1 MTTQPYRSDLG
12 ANTTTDA
19 TSIVG
24 LPSAARPFQPMPLP
38 PLTPEQ
44 RASLIAEQAAFD
56 RRFPPLRHRGDDILI
71 VSWSEI
77 QRQFLDLCAP
87 WDQVDP
93 AIMIQVAQQTS
104 TYESAEK
111 TLRALFV
118 MNHMRTSI
126 DSPKP
131 RRTGQNRAS

>member
-1 MTTQPYRSDLG
+1 MTVQSQRSDTTSG
-12 ANTTTDA
+12 ATTEQP
-19 TSIVG
+19 SIVG
-24 LPSAARPFQPMPLP
+24 FPSTARAIQPIPLP
-38 PLTPEQ
+38 PLTPDQ
-44 RASLIAEQAAFD
+44 KASLLAEQAAFD

-104 TYESAEK
+104 AYESAEK

-131 RRTGQNRAS
+131 RRMAPNRAF